1 MNQQDPSTESRILFM
16 MKKVL
21 TNIAKDTHTPP
32 GMRHP
37 LSDSTINDMRACL
50 DLIVSRETELNA
62 QGDNVSSSKPR
73 FIDEPSDSVVVQ
85 LDTRKPADKP

>member
-1 MNQQDPSTESRILFM
+1 MSEQNDSTESRILSM

-21 TNIAKDTHTPP
+21 TTIAKDTHTAP

-50 DLIVSRETELNA
+50 DLIVSREAELNS
-62 QGDNVSSSKPR
+62 QGDNVSTRKPR

-85 LDTRKPADKP
+85 LNPRKPGDKS